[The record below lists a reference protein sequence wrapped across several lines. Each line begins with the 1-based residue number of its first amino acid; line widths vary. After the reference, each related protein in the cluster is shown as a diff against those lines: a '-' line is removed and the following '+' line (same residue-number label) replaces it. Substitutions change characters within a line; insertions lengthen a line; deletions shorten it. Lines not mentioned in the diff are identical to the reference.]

1 MKIPNQ
7 AESYST
13 SSIILE
19 DTFQGIRQLAKN
31 EQLAELIFSESQNA
45 IMITDRCNRIIDV
58 NAAFERITGYTRREV
73 LHHNP
78 NFLSSG
84 RHTRAFYRDMW
95 QSLVEQGKW
104 RGELVNR
111 RKDGELL
118 PELLSLFLLR
128 DGKGDI
134 THHVA
139 IFSDLTRL
147 KKHAE
152 ELHLASHFDAL
163 TLLPNRHQMLRRIR
177 EAISE
182 ASPQTTFAVCVL
194 DLDNFQQLNRQLG
207 HRAADNVLIAIAEK
221 LRERVGTQGDVA
233 RIGGDEFA
241 LLLHD
246 VDSGDD
252 QLQQMTESFLLEGF
266 TATPLVIK
274 ASMGVTL
281 FPLDNADPD
290 ILLRHADQAM
300 YQAKLQGG
308 NTFAFFDPD
317 HEQKLKD
324 QQAVRED
331 ITHAIKAGEF
341 ELHFQPQVD
350 TQSQR
355 LLGAE
360 ALIRWHHPKRGLV
373 MPDQFLPQ
381 ISGTEIELALDT
393 WVLNAAL
400 DQLSK
405 WHADGLMISVSI
417 NATPQSIVRES
428 FYKTLLQALT
438 AHPSLA
444 PQFICIEVLE
454 SVALDDLSA
463 ATSMLNR
470 LREIG
475 LQVALDDF
483 GTGYS
488 SLSYLRNLP
497 VDLVKIDRSFV
508 MTMLESAQDLAIVES
523 VTYLAKRFGK
533 GVVAEG
539 VESCAHIDKLKLIG
553 CDVVQGYGVAKPMP
567 AEELFAWS
575 QTAGLPSG
583 LMKNLPL
590 T

>member
-1 MKIPNQ
+1 MKIRHKSACYMPASNRLK
-7 AESYST
+7 SK
-13 SSIILE
+13 
-19 DTFQGIRQLAKN
+19 FQGITKSAQN

-45 IMITDRCNRIIDV
+45 IMITDQNNRITDV
-58 NAAFERITGYTRREV
+58 NAAFERITGYSRNDV
-73 LHHNP
+73 LNHNP

-84 RHTRAFYRDMW
+84 RHSRAFYHDMW
-95 QSLVEQGKW
+95 KSLVEQGEW

-128 DGKGDI
+128 DNKDNI

-163 TLLPNRHQMLRRIR
+163 TLLPNRHQMLSKIR
-177 EAISE
+177 EAIAE
-182 ASPQTTFAVCVL
+182 AGDGATFAIGVL

-207 HRAADNVLIAIAEK
+207 HSAADNVLIAVAEK
-221 LRERVGTQGDVA
+221 LSDRVGTRGDVA

-246 VDSGDD
+246 VDGSAE
-252 QLQQMTESFLLEGF
+252 QLHEIMENLLLEGPSSV
-266 TATPLVIK
+266 PLLVK

-290 ILLRHADQAM
+290 TLLRHADQAM
-300 YQAKLQGG
+300 YQAKLRGG
-308 NTFAFFDPD
+308 NTFAFFDPG
-317 HEQKLKD
+317 HEQKLRD

-331 ITHAIKAGEF
+331 VTHAIKAGQL
-341 ELHFQPQVD
+341 ELFFQPQVD

-360 ALIRWHHPKRGLV
+360 ALIRWHHPERGLV

-381 ISGTEIELALDT
+381 ISGTEIELALDI
-393 WVLNAAL
+393 WVLNASL

-417 NATPQSIVRES
+417 NFTPQSIVHEN
-428 FYKTLLQALT
+428 FYGTLLQALA

-454 SVALDDLSA
+454 SAALDDLSA
-463 ATSMLNR
+463 ATNMLKR
-470 LREIG
+470 LRDIG

-508 MTMLESAQDLAIVES
+508 MAMLESNQDLAIVES
-523 VTYLAKRFGK
+523 VTYLAKRFQK

-539 VESCAHIDKLKLIG
+539 AESSAHIDKLKLIG
-553 CDVVQGYGVAKPMP
+553 CDVVQGYGIAKPMP
-567 AEELFAWS
+567 ANQLFDWS
-575 QTAGLPSG
+575 QTTGLRP
-583 LMKNLPL
+583 
-590 T
+590 